1 MFEELLVKYN
11 SVSIH
16 HNNIYTLAIEMC
28 KTANGIPT
36 ETMNDIFKLTLNRN
50 LRFTGL
56 LRSSKPVTLRN
67 GVLFVLAQV
76 AWVAWQACLRG
87 WHASVGDVGGVLAW
101 VVWVACLRGWR
112 ASVSSMVAV
121 LAWVTWVACLRGWRG
136 WRANVGYVV
145 GVLA

>member
-67 GVLFVLAQV
+67 GVLFVLAWV
-76 AWVAWQACLRG
+76 PWVAWQACLRG
-87 WHASVGDVGGVLAW
+87 WYASVSDVGSVLAW
-101 VVWVACLRGWR
+101 VACLH
-112 ASVSSMVAV
+112 
-121 LAWVTWVACLRGWRG
+121 GWRG